1 MSKPFKLSL
10 ERVHCNSQQG
20 LEWGSD
26 EIYLVGF
33 GISKSGVRFTIRP
46 RSLGSFNRGDTSG
59 SGYPKS
65 LVDIQ
70 VPDNEL
76 LVSTCIW
83 LFERDSG
90 GLAGAGNQLEAEFNT
105 FMDKVLPNANLG
117 LSPDARQYYA
127 FGKTMH
133 FMQLSLEV
141 HTLHGANPDDLLM
154 WIYHDHLPVDRL
166 GINSY
171 ELNFGFQGAAYA
183 LTFRYQLAPPIPVV
197 GPVS

>member
-10 ERVHCNSQQG
+10 ERVHCNSQQAG
-20 LEWGSD
+20 EWGSD

-33 GISKSGVRFTIRP
+33 GISKSGTRFTIKP

-70 VPDNEL
+70 VSDSES

-90 GLAGAGNQLEAEFNT
+90 GLAGAGNQLEATFNS
-105 FMDKVLPNANLG
+105 FMDKVFPNANLG

-127 FGKTMH
+127 FGMTMH
-133 FMQLSLEV
+133 TMQFSLE
-141 HTLHGANPDDLLM
+141 TEAIQGINADELLM

-197 GPVS
+197 GPPS